1 MNTVKIKITGLLIIC
16 VLMFSCKDEPV
27 GPAGETFEIEEDIT
41 QITFWKTGSIYHV
54 KDVIRV
60 SANLTIEPGTIV
72 KFADGARLDIA
83 YWEGETATLIARG
96 TPDKPIVF
104 TSASPMPAAGDHNGI
119 NLYAGARN
127 CEFEFCVF
135 EYGGKS
141 DYYYGSLYIE
151 DALVK
156 VNNCTF
162 RDAKNDAVKVM
173 GDGGFSS
180 FTNNTFENIQKNPL
194 SIYHHSAHTIGTGN
208 SFNAS
213 PGYGIFIDGTNDDFN
228 KPGNYTWL
236 AHDAPYVVGGRL
248 RLGSDV
254 NSVNLTIEPG
264 AVLKFV
270 AGAGVEVA
278 YWDGFYAKLIAEGT
292 PQAPVIFTSNRPV
305 PGKGDWEKLTFYS
318 GSTGSSF
325 KHCEILYAGSDEYYG
340 ALSLY
345 DSGDNSVTI
354 ENSRIA
360 WSKSHA
366 ITSYQS
372 LIDYSS
378 VVFEN
383 NDGSDFVEL

>member
-1 MNTVKIKITGLLIIC
+1 MNSLKLKVFGLLFIA
-16 VLMFSCKDEPV
+16 VFMLSCKDEPV
-27 GPAGETFEIEEDIT
+27 VPAGGTFEINNDIT
-41 QITFWKTGSIYHV
+41 EPTVWKTGSTYHV

-60 SANLTIEPGTIV
+60 SANLTIEPGTTV
-72 KFADGARLDIA
+72 KFADGANLDIA
-83 YWEGETATLIARG
+83 YWDGEIATLIARG

-104 TSASPMPAAGDHNGI
+104 TSASPMPATGDHNGV

-135 EYGGKS
+135 EFGGKS
-141 DYYYGSLYIE
+141 EYYYGTLYIE
-151 DALVK
+151 EATVK

-162 RDAKNDAVKVM
+162 RHAKNDAVKVI

-180 FTNNTFENIQKNPL
+180 FTNNTFENIQKNPV
-194 SIYHHSAHTIGTGN
+194 SIYHHSAHTIGAGN
-208 SFNAS
+208 SFNAN

-228 KPGNYTWL
+228 KPGDYTWL

-254 NSVNLTIEPG
+254 SSVNLTIAPG

-270 AGAGVEVA
+270 ADAGIEVA
-278 YWDGFYAKLIAEGT
+278 FWDGFYAKLIAEGT

-305 PGKGDWEKLTFYS
+305 PEKGDWMNLTFYS
-318 GSTGSSF
+318 GSSGSSF
-325 KHCEILYAGSDEYYG
+325 KHCEILYAGSDGYYG

-345 DSGDNSVTI
+345 NSGEYKITI

-360 WSKSHA
+360 WSNSHA
-366 ITSYQS
+366 ISSYQS
-372 LIDYSS
+372 SIDYSS
-378 VVFEN
+378 VVFDN
-383 NDGSDFVEL
+383 NTGSDYFEF